1 MAEHANESWAE
12 KQQFLFKFLL
22 IPFEDAANQAGNWN
36 FCKYSPLEDGW
47 GNFLPSG
54 RMMWEQSC

>member
-22 IPFEDAANQAGNWN
+22 IPFEDAANQAGN
-36 FCKYSPLEDGW
+36 
-47 GNFLPSG
+47 
-54 RMMWEQSC
+54 